1 MDEAR
6 IFSSLEIFKF
16 NFDVDGKGCLKI
28 LGGGREGQRDG
39 EILES
44 VTV

>member
-6 IFSSLEIFKF
+6 IFDSLEIFKSGF
-16 NFDVDGKGCLKI
+16 VVDGKGCLKI
-28 LGGGREGQRDG
+28 LGGGGKGSEM
-39 EILES
+39 EILKN